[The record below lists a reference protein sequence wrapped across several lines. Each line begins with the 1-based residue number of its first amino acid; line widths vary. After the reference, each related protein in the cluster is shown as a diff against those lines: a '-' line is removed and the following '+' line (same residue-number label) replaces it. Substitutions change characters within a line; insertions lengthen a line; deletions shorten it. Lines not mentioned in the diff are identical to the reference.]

1 MANDKICVFCGEKT
15 GAFRTTYVICGGAY
29 QTCCKE
35 CAKEVNDLTQY
46 EQCRRALKLGL
57 ASYPEML
64 EKYIKKVD
72 EEQAIADKA
81 EEHRP
86 SCLRCGKKLRFQQ
99 VEYLDNS
106 PLRDGLLSTTFDVLP
121 AFCESCGK
129 YEFFNPEVIEKNPY
143 LAHLI
148 KTDTEA

>member
-15 GAFRTTYVICGGAY
+15 GAFRTTYIICGGAY

-64 EKYIKKVD
+64 EKYIQKVD

-86 SCLRCGKKLRFQQ
+86 SCLRCGGKLRFQKEQ
-99 VEYLDNS
+99 MLDNS
-106 PLRDGLLSTTFDVLP
+106 PLRDGLLSSTFDVLP

-129 YEFFNPEVIEKNPY
+129 YEFFNPEVVKKDPY

-148 KTDTEA
+148 QIDTQS

>member
-15 GAFRTTYVICGGAY
+15 GAFRTTYIICGGAY

-64 EKYIKKVD
+64 EKLNALGQELGMEIRMQRSEIFD
-72 EEQAIADKA
+72 AM
-81 EEHRP
+81 HR
-86 SCLRCGKKLRFQQ
+86 
-99 VEYLDNS
+99 
-106 PLRDGLLSTTFDVLP
+106 
-121 AFCESCGK
+121 
-129 YEFFNPEVIEKNPY
+129 I
-143 LAHLI
+143 
-148 KTDTEA
+148 